1 MSKLNYTSSSSPQQ
15 HRFQPSLPPY
25 NKKTLLITLSLLTVL
40 LFFTFTLYNNNNN
53 NYNNHNIV
61 EKQELF
67 SFDHQKQQKLLN
79 NMNQQQQ
86 QKLQQQQQQQFNID
100 MMRDDFKNS
109 QSSSS
114 RSTADEQQQQP
125 ILLYILPKFNTIIDK
140 NANRATTINEL
151 EGNRQVLDQY
161 ATEWTTTLE
170 QKLNIRGVSV
180 RSVSPRK
187 ALVTIPAEHAHQLAQ
202 IQSVLRGMVNVEHVE
217 RKPTYHTMNTWYKK
231 IITFFRSN
239 TTKKIFRDDDCR
251 LSPS

>member
-1 MSKLNYTSSSSPQQ
+1 MSKLNYTSSSSPQ

-25 NKKTLLITLSLLTVL
+25 NKKTLLITLSLLTAL

-53 NYNNHNIV
+53 NHNIV

-67 SFDHQKQQKLLN
+67 SFDQKQQKLLN
-79 NMNQQQQ
+79 NMNPQQQ
-86 QKLQQQQQQQFNID
+86 QKLQQQQQQFNID
-100 MMRDDFKNS
+100 TMRDDFKNS
-109 QSSSS
+109 QSSS
-114 RSTADEQQQQP
+114 RSAADEQQP
-125 ILLYILPKFNTIIDK
+125 ILLYILPKFNTIVDK
-140 NANRATTINEL
+140 KNDANRGATTINEL
-151 EGNRQVLDQY
+151 DGNRQVLDQY
-161 ATEWTTTLE
+161 ATEWTTALE

-187 ALVTIPAEHAHQLAQ
+187 ALVTIPFEHAHQLTQ